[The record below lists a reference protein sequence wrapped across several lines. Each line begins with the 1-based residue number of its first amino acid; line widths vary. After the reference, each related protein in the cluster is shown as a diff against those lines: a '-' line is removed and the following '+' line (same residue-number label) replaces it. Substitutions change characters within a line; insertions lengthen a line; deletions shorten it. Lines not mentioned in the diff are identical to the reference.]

1 MYKHVRVFFLA
12 AIAAAIGLA
21 ISDHTS
27 RQGELGV
34 SSAQAYVSRP
44 LSPVYVSGVAQRT
57 AVVQCASTP
66 GHGFC

>member
-1 MYKHVRVFFLA
+1 MYKQVGVFFLA
-12 AIAAAIGLA
+12 AIAAAICLA

-27 RQGELGV
+27 RQGELGL

-44 LSPVYVSGVAQRT
+44 LTPVSVAGVARRT
-57 AVVQCASTP
+57 VVQCADTM